1 MSKYFYVYQKK
12 GILCISVFLYDSDQS
27 TFMKK
32 FFNVC
37 MFQFLKNGF
46 QNFSFHKDVG
56 HS

>member
-32 FFNVC
+32 LFNVG

-46 QNFSFHKDVG
+46 QNFSFRKDVS

>member
-32 FFNVC
+32 FFNVG

-46 QNFSFHKDVG
+46 QNFSFRKDVS

>member
-1 MSKYFYVYQKK
+1 MSKYLYVYQKT
-12 GILCISVFLYDSDQS
+12 GILYLSVFLYDSDQAA
-27 TFMKK
+27 FMQK
-32 FFNVC
+32 FFNVG